1 LEMCGTSRKQA
12 LSMLAALE
20 RATQP

>member
-1 LEMCGTSRKQA
+1 EMCGTSRKQA

>member
-1 LEMCGTSRKQA
+1 GTSRKQA